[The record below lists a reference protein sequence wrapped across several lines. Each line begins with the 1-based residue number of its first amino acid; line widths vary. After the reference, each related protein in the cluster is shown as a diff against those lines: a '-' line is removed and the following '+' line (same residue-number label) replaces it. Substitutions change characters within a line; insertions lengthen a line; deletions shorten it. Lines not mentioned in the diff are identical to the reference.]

1 MKSSVVI
8 LIVALLGAGGLYLG
22 IKRSETQALI
32 AEAEKAK
39 SEAKAAEAKKVESE
53 NNRKAAEAEKKAAE
67 AKMRTAEAEKDAA
80 EAKLNETKEAK
91 QKAIEEAKLK
101 EADTANRK
109 AAKEQAI
116 VEEAKS
122 KAEKE
127 ELEAKL
133 KADAISLEL
142 EKTKAKRAADERAK
156 AEAEERAKV
165 AANAITQAAL
175 KKSDNELKTARLNRE
190 TERDR
195 RLQMYKRGEV
205 SKAEMIEIE
214 NAEKALAR
222 EESIKRG
229 VLPADSPYRNMFFE
243 NDFQQREEVADAQS
257 NEPLP
262 EVVFTNEVSA
272 IIEEVEKPSKADIE
286 LARLNEKLQMSI
298 DENVSKI
305 HREYERSLRAMI
317 SKAEQEGRDVDAKR
331 YKRALWSLISDPMDV
346 NPDAGKKF
354 K

>member
-8 LIVALLGAGGLYLG
+8 LIVALLGAGGVYLG
-22 IKRSETQALI
+22 LKRSEAQALA
-32 AEAEKAK
+32 AEAQKAK
-39 SEAKAAEAKKVESE
+39 SEAKIAEAQKVESE

-67 AKMRTAEAEKDAA
+67 AKKATAEAEKKTAA
-80 EAKLNETKEAK
+80 DKLATTKEAK
-91 QKAIEEAKLK
+91 QKAAEEAKLK

-116 VEEAKS
+116 AEEAKS
-122 KAEKE
+122 KAKKE

-142 EKTKAKRAADERAK
+142 EKTKAKCAADERAK

-175 KKSDNELKTARLNRE
+175 KKSENELKTAELNRQ

-229 VLPADSPYRNMFFE
+229 ILPADSPYRFAE
-243 NDFQQREEVADAQS
+243 NLQEETGVP
-257 NEPLP
+257 EELP
-262 EVVFTNEVSA
+262 STPQETVFTNEVTA
-272 IIEEVEKPSKADIE
+272 IIEEVEKPSKVDLE
-286 LARLNEKLQMSI
+286 LERLNNSL
-298 DENVSKI
+298 ENAIESTRKKI
-305 HREYERSLRAMI
+305 HNKYETILREMIAEAERT
-317 SKAEQEGRDVDAKR
+317 GRDADAKR
-331 YKRALWSLISDPMDV
+331 YKRALWSLLSDPMDV
-346 NPDAGKKF
+346 NPDSGKKF

>member
-8 LIVALLGAGGLYLG
+8 LIVALLGAGGVYLG
-22 IKRSETQALI
+22 LKQSEAKALA
-32 AEAEKAK
+32 AEAQKAK
-39 SEAKAAEAKKVESE
+39 SEAKIAEAKKVESE

-67 AKMRTAEAEKDAA
+67 AKKATAEAEKKTAA
-80 EAKLNETKEAK
+80 DKLATTKEAK
-91 QKAIEEAKLK
+91 LKAAEEAKLK
-101 EADTANRK
+101 EADTKNRK
-109 AAKEQAI
+109 AAKEAS
-116 VEEAKS
+116 EAK
-122 KAEKE
+122 EKE
-127 ELEAKL
+127 DKAAKEKL
-133 KADAISLEL
+133 DAQRKADQVKLEL
-142 EKTKAKRAADERAK
+142 EKVSAKRAADERAK

-175 KKSDNELKTARLNRE
+175 KKSENELKTAELNRQ

-229 VLPADSPYRNMFFE
+229 ILPADSPYRFAE
-243 NDFQQREEVADAQS
+243 NLQEKTWGPEE
-257 NEPLP
+257 LP
-262 EVVFTNEVSA
+262 STPQETVFTNEVTA
-272 IIEEVEKPSKADIE
+272 IIEEVEKPSKADLE
-286 LARLNEKLQMSI
+286 LERLNNSL
-298 DENVSKI
+298 ENAIESTRKKI
-305 HREYERSLRAMI
+305 HNKYETILREMIAEAERT
-317 SKAEQEGRDVDAKR
+317 GRDADAKR

-346 NPDAGKKF
+346 NPDSGKKF

>member
-8 LIVALLGAGGLYLG
+8 LIVALLGAGGVYLG
-22 IKRSETQALI
+22 IKRSEAQALA
-32 AEAEKAK
+32 AEAQKAK
-39 SEAKAAEAKKVESE
+39 SEAKIAEAQKVESE

-67 AKMRTAEAEKDAA
+67 AKKATAEAEKKAA
-80 EAKLNETKEAK
+80 ADKLAATKEAK
-91 QKAIEEAKLK
+91 QKAAEEAKLK

-116 VEEAKS
+116 AEEAKS
-122 KAEKE
+122 KAKKE

-156 AEAEERAKV
+156 AEADERAKTAV
-165 AANAITQAAL
+165 DRIAQAAL
-175 KKSDNELKTARLNRE
+175 KKSENELKAAELNRE
-190 TERDR
+190 AERDR

-222 EESIKRG
+222 EESIRKG
-229 VLPADSPYRNMFFE
+229 ILPADSPYRFMDNP
-243 NDFQQREEVADAQS
+243 QEEAWNRQEEIPAQTT
-257 NEPLP
+257 E
-262 EVVFTNEVSA
+262 EVFTNEVSA
-272 IIEEVEKPSKADIE
+272 IIEEVEKPSNADLE
-286 LARLNEKLQMSI
+286 LERLNESLQNAV
-298 DENVSKI
+298 DATRKKI
-305 HREYERSLRAMI
+305 HAKYEKDLREMIAQAER
-317 SKAEQEGRDVDAKR
+317 EGRDADAKR

-346 NPDAGKKF
+346 NPDSAKKF

>member
-8 LIVALLGAGGLYLG
+8 LIVALLGAGGVYLG
-22 IKRSETQALI
+22 LKRSEAQALA
-32 AEAEKAK
+32 AEAQKAK
-39 SEAKAAEAKKVESE
+39 SEAKIAEAQKVEAE

-67 AKMRTAEAEKDAA
+67 AKKATAEAEKKTAA
-80 EAKLNETKEAK
+80 DKLAETKEAK
-91 QKAIEEAKLK
+91 LKAAEEAKLK
-101 EADTANRK
+101 EADTKNRK
-109 AAKEQAI
+109 AAKEAS
-116 VEEAKS
+116 EAK
-122 KAEKE
+122 EKE
-127 ELEAKL
+127 DKAAKEKL
-133 KADAISLEL
+133 DAQRKADQVKLEL
-142 EKTKAKRAADERAK
+142 EKVSAKRAADERAK

-175 KKSDNELKTARLNRE
+175 KKSENELKTAELNRQ

-229 VLPADSPYRNMFFE
+229 VLPADSPYRFAE
-243 NDFQQREEVADAQS
+243 NLQEETWVP
-257 NEPLP
+257 EELP
-262 EVVFTNEVSA
+262 STPQETVFTNEVTA
-272 IIEEVEKPSKADIE
+272 IIEEVEKPSKADLE
-286 LARLNEKLQMSI
+286 LERLNNSL
-298 DENVSKI
+298 ENAIESTRKKI
-305 HREYERSLRAMI
+305 HNKYETTLREMIAEAERT
-317 SKAEQEGRDVDAKR
+317 GRDADAKR

-346 NPDAGKKF
+346 NPDSGKKF